1 MALQIGQIAKDFGP
15 LKAADGKAY
24 GLGDLKE
31 KVLVVIFSCNHCP
44 YVVAYEDRIIA
55 IQDDFAS
62 KGVKVV
68 AINSN
73 DSVKYTDDSFEKM
86 VVRAKE
92 KSFNFT
98 YLHDA
103 DQSVA
108 RAFGATNT
116 PHVFVLDE
124 RRVLR
129 YVGRIDDAWDRPAK
143 AKEHDLRNA
152 LNALLNGQEP
162 KPASTLPVGCS
173 VKWK

>member
-1 MALQIGQIAKDFGP
+1 MALQIGQTAKDFGP

-24 GLGDLKE
+24 GLGDFKE
-31 KVLVVIFSCNHCP
+31 KILVIIFSCNHCP

-55 IQDDFAS
+55 FQDDYAS
-62 KGVKVV
+62 KGVKVA

-73 DSVKYTDDSFEKM
+73 DSVKYPDDSFEKM
-86 VVRAKE
+86 AARAKD
-92 KSFNFT
+92 KKFNFT

-124 RRVLR
+124 KRALR
-129 YVGRIDDAWDRPAK
+129 YVGRIDDSWDRPEK
-143 AKEHDLRNA
+143 AKQHDLRNA
-152 LNALLNGQEP
+152 VDALLSGKEP